1 MREPQLS
8 LFGNVKYKAP
18 NFKTGRDERDS
29 QAKSQ
34 LQTV

>member
-1 MREPQLS
+1 MREPQLF
-8 LFGNVKYKAP
+8 LFGNLKAP
-18 NFKTGRDERDS
+18 NFKTGRDERDT

>member
-8 LFGNVKYKAP
+8 QFGNVKYKAP